1 MVTDDCEDDNDDKNI
16 IIAIAI
22 IVTMMMMMRGG
33 WLAGARYLAVSE
45 LELAVLAVPGS
56 CS

>member
-33 WLAGARYLAVSE
+33 WLAGARYLAVGE
-45 LELAVLAVPGS
+45 LELAVLAVPGG